1 MTLSGVGGESILDE
15 ALRSVR
21 AARAVMEKHR
31 NNVYATYDRMRAE
44 VAAMPQGTAE
54 AKALALLA
62 ELKGVLKHMDADI
75 ADVKTN
81 EDKLVS
87 ELAKKSNVPRDHAW
101 EVTAQ
106 EYDDCF
112 FYCPRCHRKMNSRR
126 GRLRRRP
133 KTASARTL
141 PRAGSPAMIAD
152 TEADA
157 LLSAAAAATADEV
170 VRRRDLR
177 GKWLGCL
184 AIIVDCTHSTRNYSN
199 RVHSVV
205 KDLHFD
211 DRDHD
216 GSVELEYIDIH
227 GLPIGRTPILIR
239 DIGPIEHPEWL
250 HARELY
256 NERAAREAEI
266 VAKWAKRWNDHVAAV
281 AECHGLTVEKVLAV
295 RKDLEAF
302 RRYDR

>member
-126 GRLRRRP
+126 GRP
-133 KTASARTL
+133 PASPEDCKREN
-141 PRAGSPAMIAD
+141 IAACG
-152 TEADA
+152 EP
-157 LLSAAAAATADEV
+157 
-170 VRRRDLR
+170 
-177 GKWLGCL
+177 
-184 AIIVDCTHSTRNYSN
+184 SN
-199 RVHSVV
+199 
-205 KDLHFD
+205 
-211 DRDHD
+211 DR
-216 GSVELEYIDIH
+216 
-227 GLPIGRTPILIR
+227 
-239 DIGPIEHPEWL
+239 
-250 HARELY
+250 
-256 NERAAREAEI
+256 
-266 VAKWAKRWNDHVAAV
+266 
-281 AECHGLTVEKVLAV
+281 
-295 RKDLEAF
+295 
-302 RRYDR
+302 

>member
-1 MTLSGVGGESILDE
+1 
-15 ALRSVR
+15 
-21 AARAVMEKHR
+21 
-31 NNVYATYDRMRAE
+31 
-44 VAAMPQGTAE
+44 
-54 AKALALLA
+54 
-62 ELKGVLKHMDADI
+62 
-75 ADVKTN
+75 
-81 EDKLVS
+81 
-87 ELAKKSNVPRDHAW
+87 
-101 EVTAQ
+101 
-106 EYDDCF
+106 
-112 FYCPRCHRKMNSRR
+112 
-126 GRLRRRP
+126 
-133 KTASARTL
+133 
-141 PRAGSPAMIAD
+141 MIAD

-199 RVHSVV
+199 RVHSVGVV

-266 VAKWAKRWNDHVAAV
+266 VV
-281 AECHGLTVEKVLAV
+281 AV